1 MDYVFQ
7 MKNVSKTFGEVQ
19 ALHDINFEVGTNEI
33 VGLLGDNGAGKST
46 LIKIITGYHQPDP
59 GGELYWKGKRLEHL
73 TVAQARELGINPVY
87 QERALA
93 DQQSIWRN
101 IFMGR
106 ELTNRFGV
114 LDIDK
119 MRSETQKLMTE
130 AMGFTSSA
138 VTPDSPVKTMS
149 GGERQ
154 GVAITRAL
162 YFQAELIILDE
173 PTMGL
178 SLSETRKALDFVS
191 DIKKAGKAC
200 IFIDHNIFHVYPVV
214 DRIVV
219 LDRGTIAGQFMKNDV
234 TLDELIDRLYRVA
247 ETGELDKGHERRC
260 AMSAEAKSHEAGGHQ
275 PQRIQPCRR
284 ASSGSFGIQIGI
296 VAVALIVWMFF
307 VIGSPRTF
315 LSYPIYNAF
324 MSTTPYFALIAIP
337 LTLVVITKEID
348 LSFPSIMAWGMAIY
362 ALVIDDHRQS
372 PCWPSSPAWRPAL
385 SPAGLNGMI
394 VTKIGIPSLVAT
406 IGTQFFWRGVVLVM
420 RNGNGAVAGAAPK
433 ASVVDTLLVGRLF
446 DKIPAQFIWTII
458 IAIVIW
464 FLLNRHR
471 FGAHVYLTGDN
482 EDSARLMGINVD
494 RIKIADVRHRGRGG
508 RLLRGWCRAWTC
520 PTSGRRWARAS
531 C

>member
-19 ALHDINFEVGTNEI
+19 AVHDINFEVGTNEI

-59 GGELYWKGKRLEHL
+59 GGELYWKGKRI
-73 TVAQARELGINPVY
+73 GINPVY

-106 ELTNRFGV
+106 ELTTRFGV
-114 LDIDK
+114 LDTAK
-119 MRSETQKLMTE
+119 MRDETRRLMTE

-138 VTPDSPVKTMS
+138 ITADSPVKTMS

-178 SLSETRKALDFVS
+178 SLSETKKALDFVS

-219 LDRGTIAGQFMKNDV
+219 LDRGTIAGQFMKHEI

-247 ETGELDKGHERRC
+247 ATGELHSGTGGG
-260 AMSAEAKSHEAGGHQ
+260 AG
-275 PQRIQPCRR
+275 
-284 ASSGSFGIQIGI
+284 
-296 VAVALIVWMFF
+296 
-307 VIGSPRTF
+307 
-315 LSYPIYNAF
+315 
-324 MSTTPYFALIAIP
+324 
-337 LTLVVITKEID
+337 
-348 LSFPSIMAWGMAIY
+348 
-362 ALVIDDHRQS
+362 
-372 PCWPSSPAWRPAL
+372 
-385 SPAGLNGMI
+385 
-394 VTKIGIPSLVAT
+394 
-406 IGTQFFWRGVVLVM
+406 
-420 RNGNGAVAGAAPK
+420 
-433 ASVVDTLLVGRLF
+433 
-446 DKIPAQFIWTII
+446 
-458 IAIVIW
+458 
-464 FLLNRHR
+464 
-471 FGAHVYLTGDN
+471 
-482 EDSARLMGINVD
+482 
-494 RIKIADVRHRGRGG
+494 
-508 RLLRGWCRAWTC
+508 
-520 PTSGRRWARAS
+520 
-531 C
+531 